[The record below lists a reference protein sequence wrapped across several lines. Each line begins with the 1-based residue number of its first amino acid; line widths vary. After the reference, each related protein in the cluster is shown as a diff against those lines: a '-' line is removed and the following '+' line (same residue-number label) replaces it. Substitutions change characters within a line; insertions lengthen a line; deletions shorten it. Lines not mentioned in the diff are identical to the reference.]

1 MSTTAPVGC
10 CYSAILSPLSYSGKM
25 SPMNTREEIYH
36 MTAKEM
42 ARLKVAEKLVEGKVT
57 IKDTELWVESGSNIH
72 CHKSLIK

>member
-1 MSTTAPVGC
+1 
-10 CYSAILSPLSYSGKM
+10 
-25 SPMNTREEIYH
+25 MNTREEIYH